1 MIEFIKSLKDMP
13 KERILKVRHQ
23 YAYEYDLLQEEH
35 DWANAL
41 LRLRYIEAIDFYLH
55 GWATVSFYSLV
66 LVKSKNGIKKSP
78 SPKTEAIRSL

>member
-23 YAYEYDLLQEEH
+23 YAYEYGLLQEEH

-41 LRLRYIEAIDFYLH
+41 MRLRYIEAIDFFLH
-55 GWATVSFYSLV
+55 G
-66 LVKSKNGIKKSP
+66 
-78 SPKTEAIRSL
+78 